1 METNYKHIHRKVMHL
16 LRKKKK
22 SLEQKVSGCR
32 IIIIFFFLN
41 HFSLYETPLEEPETT
56 QISQAI

>member
-1 METNYKHIHRKVMHL
+1 MHL